1 MSEKM
6 KRRLEIGQMPNKT
19 TYTIWLVVGFL
30 MGILWGVLAVFPF
43 MKMRKAIDANDLIE
57 AWVNADKVQGFVIVG
72 MVISFIA
79 AVFRMLYSY

>member
-1 MSEKM
+1 
-6 KRRLEIGQMPNKT
+6 
-19 TYTIWLVVGFL
+19 
-30 MGILWGVLAVFPF
+30 

-57 AWVNADKVQGFVIVG
+57 AWINADKVQGYVIVG